1 MFAYK
6 LSESE
11 LWLLCLLHN
20 ERSWNKNRI
29 ISGGVRYFVKPTCMI
44 ATRCLGLKVNT
55 SEGKAVNYFKNWVS
69 VREV

>member
-1 MFAYK
+1 MVA
-6 LSESE
+6 LSVAQQEI
-11 LWLLCLLHN
+11 L
-20 ERSWNKNRI
+20 KQNRI
-29 ISGGVRYFVKPTCMI
+29 MSGGVRYFVKPTCMI